1 MKKISSFIS
10 LMLVTAMLLSVLTG
24 CSGNVESLD
33 TSTTS
38 TETET
43 ETPSETVDPCVANGH
58 TWVEANYQSP
68 KTCSVCNATDGE
80 KLPADF
86 ETYNLTDRLI
96 DRQGYYDY
104 VTGCASKDDLETVGK
119 LNIVSYRV
127 VASNDDREA
136 LEGYEWRR
144 VVFQIKFKD
153 DNAWQYGTS
162 YLIHL
167 DSYYDIA
174 GLHESENQISENL
187 ASATV
192 NYNGKDY
199 PDVLVENE
207 FEWDDRP
214 ASQTSILT
222 ATFTI
227 RMPIGYDGFV
237 FSFLDSRIEQADG
250 QLIFDYADENTL
262 FFRLT

>member
-1 MKKISSFIS
+1 MKRISAFIS
-10 LMLVTAMLLSVLTG
+10 LILVTAMLLSVLTG
-24 CSGNVESLD
+24 CSGNVETPD
-33 TSTTS
+33 TSTPS
-38 TETET
+38 TEMET
-43 ETPSETVDPCVANGH
+43 ESPSETVDSCVANGH
-58 TWVEANYQSP
+58 TWIEANYQSP
-68 KTCSVCNATDGE
+68 KTCSVCNATDGD

-86 ETYNLTDRLI
+86 ETYNLSGRFI
-96 DRQGYYDY
+96 DRKEYYDY
-104 VTGCASKDDLETVGK
+104 VTGCSNKSDLETVGK

-127 VASNDDREA
+127 VDPNENREA

-153 DNAWQYGTS
+153 DNAWQHGTS
-162 YLIHL
+162 YSIHL

-174 GLHESENQISENL
+174 GLNESKNQISENR
-187 ASATV
+187 ASSTV

-199 PDVLVENE
+199 PDVLIENE
-207 FEWDDRP
+207 FDWETRR
-214 ASQTSILT
+214 ASQTTVLT

-237 FSFLDSRIEQADG
+237 FSFVDSRIEQADG
-250 QLIFDYADENTL
+250 QHIYDLANENTL